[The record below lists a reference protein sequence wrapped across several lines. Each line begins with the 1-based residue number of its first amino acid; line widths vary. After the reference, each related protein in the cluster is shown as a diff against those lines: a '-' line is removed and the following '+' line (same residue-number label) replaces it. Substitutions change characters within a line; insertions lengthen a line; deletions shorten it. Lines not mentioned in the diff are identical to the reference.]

1 MLLIDMVREGQGITW
16 APRSLV
22 QDDLSAGR
30 LVRAGDKSWEIDI
43 GICLYRS
50 RTRSTNAAEAFW
62 NAVKKAE
69 ATGD

>member
-1 MLLIDMVREGQGITW
+1 MPTPMITW

-22 QDDLSAGR
+22 EDDLAAGR

-50 RTRSTNAAEAFW
+50 RARSTNAAEAFW

-69 ATGD
+69 AAGG